1 MTQVVYPELPESNLV
16 KVYCGNEEIQVLSL
30 KAWTMAESNPFI
42 PLKVNSHRRFYKK
55 IFSGHIQTDAEK
67 S

>member
-30 KAWTMAESNPFI
+30 KAWTMAESNPF
-42 PLKVNSHRRFYKK
+42 
-55 IFSGHIQTDAEK
+55 
-67 S
+67 